1 MIAVILMI
9 VKTLML
15 GGWRWQP
22 EPRLFATF
30 SPHFCAQS
38 LCSPVFSLCCLYH
51 FLFVYCSAIE
61 CSTVDV
67 AKEPQR
73 ILYMLQKGVE
83 YVQETRWRHLFVS
96 FSPLE
101 EELFGSWSFEPVGQ
115 SIEGNKDTLI
125 TFGFQLL
132 FDWWLKAFSGGFSGF
147 EMLVKNIIILSLVL
161 FWESF
166 TNISFET
173 LYDISKLEDKPSC
186 QWPLNPRYLSSQFM

>member
-1 MIAVILMI
+1 MSSWKGPSGVKSTRKKCLFIKSRNKGWKRTTWSWSKITIMIAVILMI

-83 YVQETRWRHLFVS
+83 YVQETRRRHLFVS

-101 EELFGSWSFEPVGQ
+101 EQLFGS
-115 SIEGNKDTLI
+115 
-125 TFGFQLL
+125 
-132 FDWWLKAFSGGFSGF
+132 
-147 EMLVKNIIILSLVL
+147 
-161 FWESF
+161 
-166 TNISFET
+166 
-173 LYDISKLEDKPSC
+173 
-186 QWPLNPRYLSSQFM
+186 